1 MKTVTGIYTGD
12 CIIELTESLELP
24 NDTAILV
31 VIAEQDDEAEMRL
44 HLQKAAQTA
53 FAKLWGNQEDE
64 VRNEYLC
71 LS

>member
-1 MKTVTGIYTGD
+1 
-12 CIIELTESLELP
+12 
-24 NDTAILV
+24 
-31 VIAEQDDEAEMRL
+31 MRL